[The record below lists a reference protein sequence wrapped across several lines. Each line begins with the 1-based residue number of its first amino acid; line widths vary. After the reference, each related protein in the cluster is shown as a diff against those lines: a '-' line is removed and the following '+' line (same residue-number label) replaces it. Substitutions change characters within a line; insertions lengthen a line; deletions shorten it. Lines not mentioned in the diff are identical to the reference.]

1 MTEKAKVA
9 YKEYKTAMKNFR
21 IRARIYDRDAARALR
36 QARILG
42 KACNIIWQK
51 NFEAATTRPNR
62 TQREINDLA
71 NMYFALREQIQEL
84 KFKAEDCDADT
95 RKLRS
100 KAYYE
105 AVNRI
110 ME

>member
-1 MTEKAKVA
+1 MDEVA
-9 YKEYKTAMKNFR
+9 YEEYKEAMEYFR
-21 IRARIYDRDAARALR
+21 IRARIYDRDAARALHR
-36 QARILG
+36 AHILG

-71 NMYFALREQIQEL
+71 NMYFTLRDQIQEL
-84 KFKAEDCDADT
+84 KFKAEECDIYA
-95 RKLRS
+95 RRLYS
-100 KAYYE
+100 KAYHE

-110 ME
+110 RE

>member
-1 MTEKAKVA
+1 MTEKTKVA
-9 YKEYKTAMKNFR
+9 YKEYKTAMKDFR

-36 QARILG
+36 RTRILG
-42 KACNIIWQK
+42 KAANIIWQK

-71 NMYFALREQIQEL
+71 YMYFTLRDQIQEL
-84 KFKAEDCDADT
+84 KFRAEECDIEA
-95 RKLRS
+95 RRLYS
-100 KAYYE
+100 KAYHE

-110 ME
+110 RE